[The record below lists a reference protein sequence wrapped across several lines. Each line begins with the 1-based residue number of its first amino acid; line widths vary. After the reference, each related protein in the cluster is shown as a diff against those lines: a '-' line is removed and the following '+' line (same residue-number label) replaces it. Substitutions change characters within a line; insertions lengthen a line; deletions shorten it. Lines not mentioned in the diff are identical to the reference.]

1 MGYNAEREQRND
13 EVYAEHKAALARGE
27 KRVLRKTNT
36 GDLHS
41 YPADEI
47 GFSPGRGQAQV
58 RTWWGMGIVC
68 AFLGLVF
75 LGSSVLF
82 LASFAQGADPEWGA
96 LFPIVLGGSGAWY
109 TFGMARDEY
118 RAKKLRRERH
128 APEPAAGHVSQ

>member
-1 MGYNAEREQRND
+1 MIHSSDQERYNDA
-13 EVYAEHKAALARGE
+13 VVAEHKQALARGE
-27 KRVLRKTNT
+27 KRVLRKTGT
-36 GDLHS
+36 GELHS

-58 RTWWGMGIVC
+58 RTWWGMGIVS

-82 LASFAQGADPEWGA
+82 LASFRQGGNPEWGA
-96 LFPIVLGGSGAWY
+96 LFAIVLGGLGAWY

-118 RAKKLRRERH
+118 RAKKLRTERH
-128 APEPAAGHVSQ
+128 APEPGAGHVSQ

>member
-1 MGYNAEREQRND
+1 MVHDTNRERRND
-13 EVYAEHKAALARGE
+13 TVYAEHKAALARGE
-27 KRVLRKTNT
+27 KRVLRKTAA
-36 GDLHS
+36 GELHS

-58 RTWWGMGIVC
+58 RTWWGMGIVS

-75 LGSSVLF
+75 LGSSVLL
-82 LASFAQGADPEWGA
+82 LASFEQGTDPEWGA
-96 LFPIVLGGSGAWY
+96 LFPIVLGGFGAWY

-128 APEPAAGHVSQ
+128 APEPGAGHVSQ

>member
-1 MGYNAEREQRND
+1 MVFDPDRERRND
-13 EVYAEHKAALARGE
+13 EVYAEHKAAIARGE
-27 KRVLRKTNT
+27 KRVLRKTET

-58 RTWWGMGIVC
+58 RTWWGMVIVS

-82 LASFAQGADPEWGA
+82 LASFGQGADPEWGA
-96 LFPIVLGGSGAWY
+96 LFPIVFGGLGAWY

-118 RAKKLRRERH
+118 RAKKLRKERQ
-128 APEPAAGHVSQ
+128 APEPGAGHVSH